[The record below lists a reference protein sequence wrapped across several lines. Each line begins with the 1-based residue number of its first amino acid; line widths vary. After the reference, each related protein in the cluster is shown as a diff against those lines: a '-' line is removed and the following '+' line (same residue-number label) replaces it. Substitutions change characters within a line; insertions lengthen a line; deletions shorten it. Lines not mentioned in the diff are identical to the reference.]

1 LSVFSVRSG
10 KDKNV
15 IRVDKDAKIH
25 YKFGMSLDEKGLLFN
40 RDTISKR
47 VEELADIISVD
58 YSRSDLI
65 MIGVLKG
72 AFIFLADLVRSV
84 KAPVKVDFVH
94 LASYGAG
101 TQSSGHVGI
110 IKDIE
115 MPIKGKDV
123 LVVEDIVDSGITLSF
138 LMERLRSQHPSSL
151 KCCALIDKKERREVD
166 LEVAYVGFPLDSGF
180 VVGYGLDANENYR
193 YLPDIYVINP

>member
-1 LSVFSVRSG
+1 MPL
-10 KDKNV
+10 K
-15 IRVDKDAKIH
+15 
-25 YKFGMSLDEKGLLFN
+25 EKRLLFS

-47 VEELADIISVD
+47 VEELADIISED
-58 YSRSDLI
+58 YSKSALI

-72 AFIFLADLVRSV
+72 AFVFMADLIRYLKISV
-84 KAPVKVDFVH
+84 HIDFVR

-101 TQSSGHVGI
+101 TISSRHVSI
-110 IKDIE
+110 SKDIE
-115 MPIKGKDV
+115 MPIKEKDV

-138 LMERLRSQHPSSL
+138 LMDRLCSLSPRSL

-166 LEVAYVGFPLDSGF
+166 LEVAYVGFPLDRGF
-180 VVGYGLDANENYR
+180 VVGYGLDANEDYR